1 MAYTTVKRSLTT
13 KNGVNYDL
21 EYDTETGGVQVLQQN
36 APAGTA
42 PIYLD
47 GSFAPSATTLG
58 YSSTEQT
65 QLHQQIIGLIQN
77 AHTAVGGVNS
87 GAKLPQWAAPASTN
101 NQPGQTS
108 VNPQSGGGGLGTII
122 SSLLDPAQALEN
134 AASKF
139 DGQVGNEDVL
149 FGSKNDVSL
158 TYPNDLM
165 HSQQDHFRIAMYS
178 YKPSKGKQLFGST
191 GKVATEAAKN
201 ILKYGTQSSST
212 LKDHLGTVFL
222 PMPQSVTDS
231 NNVSWG
237 RDEMSNL
244 AAAATAQT
252 AGNFAGALGAAG
264 VGAGLGGIMQLLT
277 GAGNAGAGAK
287 TALQAGN
294 LFNLIKNGAVS
305 DELASLLGTEATSK
319 ILKAQGF
326 AVSPES
332 ILARSQG
339 LVPNSNLE
347 LLFNSPQLRQFA
359 FSYRL
364 SPRSAAEARSVRRII
379 RFFKQGMSAKK
390 ANSRSGEGSFFL
402 QTPNVFQLEY
412 RNGTKEINGVNKFK
426 TCALVGFSVNY
437 TPDNNWAAYDGGQ
450 PVSTIIQMQFSELE
464 PIFDTDYQEN
474 NRFPTRGDLFSVNS
488 DSVGY

>member
-1 MAYTTVKRSLTT
+1 MAYTTVKRSLSV

-36 APAGTA
+36 APPGTA

-47 GSFAPSATTLG
+47 GSFAPSASTLG
-58 YSSTEQT
+58 YDSTEQA

-77 AHTAVGGVNS
+77 AHAAVGGVNS

-108 VNPQSGGGGLGTII
+108 VNPQSGGGGLGTIVAT
-122 SSLLDPAQALEN
+122 LLDPAQALEN

-165 HSQQDHFRIAMYS
+165 HSQQDHFQIAMYS
-178 YKPSKGKQLFGST
+178 YKPSKGKQLFGSS
-191 GKVATEAAKN
+191 GQAATDAAKN

-252 AGNFAGALGAAG
+252 AGNFTGALATGATG
-264 VGAGLGGIMQLLT
+264 GLLGGLTQFLT
-277 GAGNAGAGAK
+277 GAGGMGAGAQ

-305 DELASLLGTEATSK
+305 DELASLIGTEATSK

-326 AVSPES
+326 SVSPES

-339 LVPNSNLE
+339 LVPNGNLE
-347 LLFNSPQLRQFA
+347 LLFNSPSLRQFA

-379 RFFKQGMSAKK
+379 RFFKQGMAAKK
-390 ANSRSGEGSFFL
+390 ANARSGEGSFFL
-402 QTPNVFQLEY
+402 QTPNVFVLEY